1 MENMRQIT
9 GLAIEVFAKRI
20 HARESRHQSL
30 IPRENPFRMTLR
42 AAVRRT
48 ALKKLSIH
56 LSSVFAAILLAAC
69 AVAQDAPPAPNSPP
83 AETPAPQAPI
93 YQPKFAGD
101 PARSDS
107 EAAALA
113 YMRVVLRAQR
123 QFNKQYNHFAVTL
136 AELVH
141 SGSFTKRMV
150 NPVRGDYTASFK
162 GKTDSFIL
170 TMTPKALDA
179 QHRSLYAEDDM
190 KIHADENKPADGDS
204 PVVK

>member
-1 MENMRQIT
+1 MIDRTMDSTIVRKKT
-9 GLAIEVFAKRI
+9 
-20 HARESRHQSL
+20 SL
-30 IPRENPFRMTLR
+30 QRCIAFT
-42 AAVRRT
+42 
-48 ALKKLSIH
+48 
-56 LSSVFAAILLAAC
+56 AILLAA
-69 AVAQDAPPAPNSPP
+69 AALAAQDTPPAQSAPP
-83 AETPAPQAPI
+83 AETPAPQAPS

-123 QFNKQYNHFAVTL
+123 QFNKQYNHFATSL

-150 NPVRGDYTASFK
+150 NPDRGDYTAGFEGQK
-162 GKTDSFIL
+162 DSFIL
-170 TMTPKALDA
+170 TMTPKQLDA
-179 QHRSLYAEDDM
+179 LHRSFYAEDDG
-190 KIHADENKPADGDS
+190 KIHADEEKPADAKS